1 MSDDRDSSKFGLG
14 LFIGALLGAIAG
26 LFLAPR
32 TGKETR
38 EEAKKMLDELKKRYR
53 TGELKDKVRK
63 IFGDVRK
70 ESIELYM
77 TAKDE
82 IGDKVREAKGKMNRQ
97 DFDRIVDEVTSRLRK
112 AGKVTEEQMRKLKD
126 DLVREWD
133 RIKKETEK
141 EM

>member
-53 TGELKDKVRK
+53 TGELEDKVRK

-70 ESIELYM
+70 ESMKLYM